1 MEKNN
6 LPFDEVQT
14 NVYKFAAS
22 VNLVHVIQVTIDEL
36 IVAEELY
43 RMSFEQGDKVK
54 MKEYKLRS
62 DKIMKTL
69 ANLSTAA
76 ENTLGIYA

>member
-1 MEKNN
+1 M
-6 LPFDEVQT
+6 
-14 NVYKFAAS
+14 A
-22 VNLVHVIQVTIDEL
+22 
-36 IVAEELY
+36 
-43 RMSFEQGDKVK
+43 FEQGDKVK

-76 ENTLGIYA
+76 EVTLGICA

>member
-6 LPFDEVQT
+6 LPFDNVQT

-22 VNLVHVIQVTIDEL
+22 VNLVHVIQVTVDEL
-36 IVAEELY
+36 IEAEELY
-43 RMSFEQGDKVK
+43 QMAFEQGDKVK

-76 ENTLGIYA
+76 EVTLGICA

>member
-6 LPFDEVQT
+6 LPFDNVQT

-22 VNLVHVIQVTIDEL
+22 VNLVHVIQVTVDEL
-36 IVAEELY
+36 IEAEELY
-43 RMSFEQGDKVK
+43 EMAFEQGDKVK

-76 ENTLGIYA
+76 EVTLGICA

>member
-6 LPFDEVQT
+6 LPFDNVQT

-22 VNLVHVIQVTIDEL
+22 VNLVHVIQVTVDEL
-36 IVAEELY
+36 IEAEELY
-43 RMSFEQGDKVK
+43 EMVFEQGDKVK

-76 ENTLGIYA
+76 EVTLGICA

>member
-6 LPFDEVQT
+6 LPFDNVQT

-22 VNLVHVIQVTIDEL
+22 VNLVHVIQVTVDEL
-36 IVAEELY
+36 IEAEELY
-43 RMSFEQGDKVK
+43 EMAFEQGDKVK
-54 MKEYKLRS
+54 MKEHKLKS

-76 ENTLGIYA
+76 EVTLGICA